1 MAKAKPAPVHK
12 DLFGHEL
19 ALGMPVVYAQYNTLT
34 VGNIIKINAKTV
46 RVKKYATEGKWQ
58 PESQQYPQ
66 DLIMINSADITVW
79 LMKGAKDGIQ
89 LRAEQKAKEN
99 T

>member
-1 MAKAKPAPVHK
+1 MAKPAPVHK

-19 ALGMPVVYAQYNTLT
+19 AIGTPVVYAQYNTLT
-34 VGNIIKINAKTV
+34 VGNVIKINAKTV
-46 RVKKYATEGKWQ
+46 RVKKYVTEGRWV

-66 DLIMINSADITVW
+66 DLIKIDSADLSVW
-79 LMKGAKDGIQ
+79 LMKGAKDGMQ
-89 LRAEQKAKEN
+89 LRAEQKAKES